1 MQAATASD
9 TMVIV
14 AYDEMTAALMPVL
27 NSIETVSIQNALA
40 GVGAHTE
47 LSSWAAD
54 ATSIIVKGAQAT
66 ELNDLAYATQTVTL
80 SATSGDIV
88 LDGTGAAATVSVAG
102 TTGGELSIETA
113 ASATLNVTADST
125 IDDITSGGHDAAT
138 LTITGSGALTLSAVA
153 DATVTTINA
162 ADNTGG
168 VSIRGL
174 GFHKYH
180 VGNRYSS

>member
-1 MQAATASD
+1 MILRMQ
-9 TMVIV
+9 
-14 AYDEMTAALMPVL
+14 
-27 NSIETVSIQNALA
+27 
-40 GVGAHTE
+40 
-47 LSSWAAD
+47 
-54 ATSIIVKGAQAT
+54 
-66 ELNDLAYATQTVTL
+66 TQTVTL

-153 DATVTTINA
+153 DANCHN
-162 ADNTGG
+162 DQCGG
-168 VSIRGL
+168 
-174 GFHKYH
+174 
-180 VGNRYSS
+180 